1 MNETDAEK
9 VIDNKLA
16 ETYNYIC
23 IFAFGNRKYTVSSNI
38 KILFAFGVI

>member
-16 ETYNYIC
+16 ETYI
-23 IFAFGNRKYTVSSNI
+23 IFTFGNRKY
-38 KILFAFGVI
+38 ILFAFGVI